1 LDKPKKEKTLNK
13 EAELCHTL
21 GQEEQKMT
29 TELEQ
34 FRIDLYELLPYR
46 SDALLDLL
54 DALSGNT
61 FARSVIGL
69 SLSALF
75 RRGHS
80 SLLDGIDNFFQ
91 ASEEETEAEERQWW
105 EQELTGLIGW
115 YLPRPQ
121 ERPFWLWGLDVTPLP
136 RRFAKTLAD
145 RSYVYQPNTLKGNK
159 PVTIGHQAS
168 VLAYL
173 PEKEAGSPPWLIP
186 YIISRVRS
194 EQTKNEAGVLQAKSW
209 LSDETLP
216 FAGELNVLV
225 GDSDYSSALFLGP
238 LAEDENLVTIT
249 RAAANRVFYRQPLPW
264 PPDQKPG
271 QGHPTWYGEPFRL
284 KEPAT
289 WGEPDETL
297 ITAYTSRRG
306 KRYTLHLEGWYDR
319 LMRGKRDL
327 PMHKHP
333 FTLVRA
339 RLFDA
344 QGKLV
349 FKRPMWL
356 IALGERRYD
365 LSLLDIWSSYAQ
377 RVDLEHFFRFGK
389 QKLLFDDSQT
399 PVVEHEVNWWQLVQ
413 LAYIQLYLARDL
425 AEMLPR
431 PWEKHLLSV
440 AQSAIASPAMVLR
453 AFARII
459 SRIGSPAQAPKP
471 RGNSPGRAQGDK
483 PGRRKRYPVIKKAKT
498 GQKSPAAA

>member
-1 LDKPKKEKTLNK
+1 
-13 EAELCHTL
+13 
-21 GQEEQKMT
+21 MT

-34 FRIDLYELLPYR
+34 FRQELYGLLPYR
-46 SDALLDLL
+46 ADALLDLV

-61 FARSVIGL
+61 FARSVIEL
-69 SLSALF
+69 SLSGLF

-91 ASEEETEAEERQWW
+91 ASEEETEAAERQRW
-105 EQELTGLIGW
+105 EQELTGLIGS
-115 YLPRPQ
+115 YLPRP
-121 ERPFWLWGLDVTPLP
+121 EGRPFWLWGIDVTPMP
-136 RRFAKTLAD
+136 RQFARTLAD

-173 PEKEAGSPPWLIP
+173 PEKEAGSPPWLMP

-194 EQTKNEAGVLQAKSW
+194 EQTKNEAGVLQAKSL
-209 LSDETLP
+209 LSDERLP
-216 FAGELNVLV
+216 YAGELQVLV
-225 GDSDYSSALFLGP
+225 GDSDYSSVLFLGP
-238 LAEDENLVTIT
+238 LAEYENLVTIT
-249 RAAANRVFYRQPLPW
+249 RSAGNRVFYRQPAPLPS
-264 PPDQKPG
+264 DQKPG
-271 QGHPTWYGEPFRL
+271 QGHPTWYGAPFRL

-289 WGEPDETL
+289 WREADEMI
-297 ITAYTSRRG
+297 ITPYISRRG
-306 KRYTLHLEGWYDR
+306 KRYTLHLEGWHDL

-327 PMHKHP
+327 PMHNPP

-356 IALGERRYD
+356 IALGECRSD
-365 LSLLDIWSSYAQ
+365 LSLLDIWQAYEQ
-377 RVDLEHFFRFGK
+377 RVDMEHFFRFGK
-389 QKLLFDDSQT
+389 QKLLFDDTQT

-425 AEMLPR
+425 AVMLPR
-431 PWEKHLLSV
+431 PWEKHLLPL

-453 AFARII
+453 AFERII
-459 SRIGSPAQAPKP
+459 SRIGTPAKAPKP
-471 RGNSPGRAQGDK
+471 RGNSPGRAKGDK
-483 PGRRKRYPVIKKAKT
+483 PGRRKRYPVVKKAKT
-498 GQKSPAAA
+498 DQKSPAAA